1 MEYLN
6 KEQLKD
12 LFCELGLANDILQN
26 HFDHYGLNEY
36 VEYLLCAWINETQ
49 F

>member
-12 LFCELGLANDILQN
+12 LFCKLGLANATLQN
-26 HFDHYGLNEY
+26 HFDHYGLND
-36 VEYLLCAWINETQ
+36 VEYLLCAWTNETL